1 MRAVLAAARRCC
13 GRRPLTRH
21 PAPLRASAEGV
32 LYAKKDPNLPKHPE
46 IDVPNL
52 VRGATAAA
60 RVAPLSAPSAGAE
73 RTGQLGRR
81 RLRPARRAAI
91 AAPRVRAVAD
101 NACTCPPCAPQHVLK
116 LMQSFKS
123 KEFVHE
129 NFAWQHHYYFLTNE
143 GIEYLRE
150 YLGLPAEIVPATLK
164 KQTRAAAPAAPGRD
178 GGDRRGYG
186 GDRSGKEGAPGAY
199 RPRFEG
205 GGYGRGAPPS

>member
-1 MRAVLAAARRCC
+1 MIIPKRNRIEVYKYLFK
-13 GRRPLTRH
+13 
-21 PAPLRASAEGV
+21 EGV

-52 VRGATAAA
+52 
-60 RVAPLSAPSAGAE
+60 
-73 RTGQLGRR
+73 
-81 RLRPARRAAI
+81 
-91 AAPRVRAVAD
+91 
-101 NACTCPPCAPQHVLK
+101 HVLK

-164 KQTRAAAPAAPGRD
+164 KQTRAVATAAAP
-178 GGDRRGYG
+178 RR
-186 GDRSGKEGAPGAY
+186 RKRRAHIANTCAL
-199 RPRFEG
+199 RA
-205 GGYGRGAPPS
+205 RG

>member
-1 MRAVLAAARRCC
+1 MRLRLGMIMAAGRVDLAR
-13 GRRPLTRH
+13 
-21 PAPLRASAEGV
+21 GV

-52 VRGATAAA
+52 
-60 RVAPLSAPSAGAE
+60 
-73 RTGQLGRR
+73 
-81 RLRPARRAAI
+81 
-91 AAPRVRAVAD
+91 
-101 NACTCPPCAPQHVLK
+101 HVLK